1 MKENIIVS
9 IDNTL
14 TSLEHYPGE
23 VFDSDKFAVYDTTLS
38 NFQLNPVQV
47 RNYTKIICAVRFIND
62 QYPDLDLSTFNSVI
76 VLYEEAID
84 GDPNKYLQKLQ
95 QKFNNNNILIV
106 CSGYHKKYL
115 PCHNNIYVYPYFLQ
129 NILRYNQIQ
138 QIDSI
143 SNHQRT
149 FDVLLGGS
157 KMHRRFVFEKLGQHR
172 MLLNACF
179 VNLTTAAYS
188 ADIVKTI
195 FRTPEL
201 DCLEPTATLTP
212 TTMNQGYN
220 GYVKTNQGVGGMGIA
235 QLVPWEVYRHS
246 LYSIVTETNFEN
258 YFFFS
263 EKTAKPL
270 YAGRLFVFFGAQGQ
284 LQDLKQLGFKTFD
297 SIIDESYDLIDDNS
311 TRFEKAFEQVRW
323 LFDQNHPQ
331 LYKKIQPVLEHN
343 QRHIQD
349 RQYFL
354 GPLKQWIYDRY

>member
-9 IDNTL
+9 IDNAL

-23 VFDSDKFAVYDTTLS
+23 VFDADKFAVYDTTLS
-38 NFQLNPVQV
+38 NFQLHSVEV
-47 RNYTKIICAVRFIND
+47 RNYTKMICVVKFTDNR
-62 QYPDLDLSTFNSVI
+62 YPDLDLSKFDSVI
-76 VLYEEAID
+76 VLDEEAID
-84 GDPNKYLQKLQ
+84 AESNTYLQKLQ
-95 QKFNNNNILIV
+95 QKFNNNNVLIV
-106 CSGYHKKYL
+106 CSGYHKNYPL
-115 PCHNNIYVYPYFLQ
+115 NQERFYVYPYFLQ
-129 NILRYNQIQ
+129 NILKYNQIK

-143 SNHQRT
+143 SDHQRT
-149 FDVLLGGS
+149 FDVLLGGI
-157 KMHRRFVFEKLGQHR
+157 KMHRRFVFEQLGQHR

-201 DCLEPTATLTP
+201 DSLEPAPLLAP
-212 TTMNQGYN
+212 MVINQGYN
-220 GYVKTNQGVGGMGIA
+220 SYVRTDQGVGLA
-235 QLVPWEVYRHS
+235 QLVPWEVYQRS

-270 YAGRLFVFFGAQGQ
+270 YAGRPFVFFGAQGQ
-284 LQDLKQLGFKTFD
+284 LQDLRRMGFETFD
-297 SIIDESYDLIDDNS
+297 GIIDESYDLVKDN
-311 TRFEKAFEQVRW
+311 TLRFELAFEQVRW
-323 LFDQNHPQ
+323 LFNQNHPQ
-331 LYKKIQPVLEHN
+331 LYQKLKPRLEHN

-354 GPLKQWIYDRY
+354 GPLKQWLYDRY

>member
-9 IDNTL
+9 IDNAL

-38 NFQLNPVQV
+38 NFQLNPVEV
-47 RNYTKIICAVRFIND
+47 RNYTKVICAVRFTDNR
-62 QYPDLDLSTFNSVI
+62 YPDLDLSKFNSVI
-76 VLYEEAID
+76 VLDEEAID
-84 GDPNKYLQKLQ
+84 AESDTYLQKLQ
-95 QKFNNNNILIV
+95 QKFNNSNILIV
-106 CSGYHKKYL
+106 CGGYHKKYP
-115 PCHNNIYVYPYFLQ
+115 PCHDNIYVYPYFLQ
-129 NILRYNQIQ
+129 NILRYNQTQ

-143 SNHQRT
+143 GDHQRT
-149 FDVLLGGS
+149 FDVLLGGL
-157 KMHRRFVFEKLGQHR
+157 KMHRRFVFEKLGQHQ

-201 DCLEPTATLTP
+201 DDLEPTATLAP
-212 TTMNQGYN
+212 ITMNQGYN
-220 GYVKTNQGVGGMGIA
+220 GYVKTNQGVGVA
-235 QLVPWEVYRHS
+235 QLVPWEVYRRS

-263 EKTAKPL
+263 DKTAKPL
-270 YAGRLFVFFGAQGQ
+270 YAGRPFVFFGAQGQ
-284 LQDLKQLGFKTFD
+284 LQDLRQLGFKTFD
-297 SIIDESYDLIDDNS
+297 GIIDESYDLIEDN
-311 TRFEKAFEQVRW
+311 TLRFELAFEQVRW

-354 GPLKQWIYDRY
+354 GPLKQWLFSRY

>member
-1 MKENIIVS
+1 MKEHIIVS
-9 IDNTL
+9 IDNAL

-38 NFQLNPVQV
+38 NFQLNPVEV
-47 RNYTKIICAVRFIND
+47 RNYTKMICAVRFTD
-62 QYPDLDLSTFNSVI
+62 VRYPDLDLSKFNSVI
-76 VLYEEAID
+76 VLDEEAID
-84 GDPNKYLQKLQ
+84 SESNTYLQKLQ
-95 QKFNNNNILIV
+95 QKFSNNNILIV
-106 CSGYHKKYL
+106 CGGYHKKYPL
-115 PCHNNIYVYPYFLQ
+115 CHDNIYVYPYFLQ
-129 NILRYNQIQ
+129 NILRYNQTQ
-138 QIDSI
+138 KIDSI

-201 DCLEPTATLTP
+201 DCLEPTPNLTP
-212 TTMNQGYN
+212 TAMNQGYN
-220 GYVKTNQGVGGMGIA
+220 GYVKSNQGVGVA
-235 QLVPWEVYRHS
+235 QLVPWEVYQHS

-297 SIIDESYDLIDDNS
+297 GIIDESYDLIDDNS
-311 TRFEKAFEQVRW
+311 IRFETAFEQVRW
-323 LFDQNHPQ
+323 LFNQNHPQ
-331 LYKKIQPVLEHN
+331 LYKKIQPILEHN

-354 GPLKQWIYDRY
+354 DPLKQWLYDRY